1 MSEYIIALLKCKGIG
16 NVKVMNFVLKYNKN
30 ITDIIK
36 HLNEI
41 VSSSDIEL
49 FNNYLEDAK
58 IEILQNKNNGINI
71 ISILD
76 NNYPN
81 KLLMIKEP
89 ILYLYYKGDISL
101 LHNTSIAIIGSRN
114 ITKEDEILTRNV
126 AKKVSEQGITV
137 VSGLALGTDA
147 NAHIGSLSEKG
158 KTIAVLPS
166 GLNIIAPSSNKKIF
180 DNILKNNG
188 LIISEYTY
196 NMPPTKY
203 TFVKRDRIETAV
215 SDAVMVIKANEN
227 SGTMN
232 AVRTALDSK
241 KYVTQYYLNI
251 NKYIFN
257 KFKNEDND
265 IFNVIKEAK
274 KQEYDIKINTDYKQK
289 SLFD

>member
-58 IEILQNKNNGINI
+58 LEILQNKNNGINI

-101 LHNTSIAIIGSRN
+101 LYNTSIAIIGSRN

-166 GLNIIAPSSNKKIF
+166 GLNIITPSSNKKIF

-196 NMPPTKY
+196 NMSPTKY
-203 TFVKRDRIETAV
+203 TFVKRDRIETAI

-257 KFKNEDND
+257 KFNNEDND

-274 KQEYDIKINTDYKQK
+274 NQKYDIKINTDYKQK